1 MGVADINKIPD
12 ARMSSSSHYDKYF
25 AFYGRLNGSRGRGG
39 WCARTKNDRGDH
51 LQIDMGEVHSICAV
65 ATQGKLTGSYI
76 TSYKLYFSIDG
87 VNWMVYTEFNKIK
100 VKKKHLTDFTITENE
115 RTQYE
120 VQTPCTTC
128 N

>member
-1 MGVADINKIPD
+1 MDQEAAEDGVLGPKMTEETTFKSTWERSTPYVLWQRKGNSPD
-12 ARMSSSSHYDKYF
+12 H
-25 AFYGRLNGSRGRGG
+25 
-39 WCARTKNDRGDH
+39 
-51 LQIDMGEVHSICAV
+51 V
-65 ATQGKLTGSYI
+65 

-87 VNWMVYTEFNKIK
+87 VNWMVYTELNKMK

-115 RTQYE
+115 RTQYK